1 MVFAHVASLLL
12 MLALALFTNVAE
24 ATRIKDLAS
33 IQGVRE
39 NYLVGYGLVVGLD
52 GTGDSADFTGQSL
65 RSLLSHYGIKLPPN
79 VNPKSQNVAAVMV
92 HANLP
97 PFIKQGQTVDI
108 TVSAL
113 GSSKSLR
120 GGSLLMTPL
129 KGIDGQIYAIAQGNL
144 IVGGFGAEGAD
155 GSRVTVNVP
164 STGRVPNG
172 AIVEREVSS
181 PFALGETLTLNLH
194 TPDFTTARRMAEVIN
209 ETLGPDTATAS
220 DAVSV
225 SVLAPK
231 DANQRVSFMSFLE
244 NLTFEPG
251 EPAAK
256 IIVNART
263 GTIVIGNHVE
273 VLPAAVTHGSLV
285 VTIAAKQEVSQ
296 PEPFTDG
303 ETTVT
308 TQTDIQVSQSSGPMF
323 LFEPGVQLQDIVRA
337 VNQVGAA
344 PGDLIA
350 ILEALRGAGALR
362 AELIVI

>member
-1 MVFAHVASLLL
+1 MVCEYHKNRLTDALKEGRVTAECLQMKTTKQSMVFAHVASLLL

-129 KGIDGQIYAIAQGNL
+129 KGIDGQIYAIAQGN
-144 IVGGFGAEGAD
+144 
-155 GSRVTVNVP
+155 
-164 STGRVPNG
+164 
-172 AIVEREVSS
+172 
-181 PFALGETLTLNLH
+181 LGETLTLNLH